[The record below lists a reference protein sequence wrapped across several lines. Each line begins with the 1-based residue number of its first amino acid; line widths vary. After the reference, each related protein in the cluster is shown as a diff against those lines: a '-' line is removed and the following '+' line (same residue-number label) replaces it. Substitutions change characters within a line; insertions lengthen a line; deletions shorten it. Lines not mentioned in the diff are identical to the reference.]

1 MPEEV
6 RRGEVDELKGFQ
18 EITCNIVFDV
28 KMRFTRNARYVANGS
43 MNDTLVVLC
52 YLGVVSRDSFII
64 AFLVA
69 ALNDLDI
76 LACEMSNAYLN
87 APCREIIWFVAGLDF
102 GKSLEGKVMKLVRAL
117 YGLKISGVS
126 WRKMIEDHILN
137 CLRIT
142 PSTIDSNMYYQRNT
156 NEDGTDYYKLLL
168 VYVDNVLACI
178 HDAKEVMTRI
188 AAKFEIN
195 DDEIAEPK
203 LYLGGNIENFQSPN
217 GNHA

>member
-76 LACEMSNAYLN
+76 LACDMSNAYLN

-126 WRKMIEDHILN
+126 WRKMFEDHIVN

-178 HDAKEVMTRI
+178 HDAKEVMTGI
-188 AAKFEIN
+188 AEKFEIN
-195 DDEIAEPK
+195 NDEIAEPK
-203 LYLGGNIENFQSPN
+203 LYLGGNIENFQLPN